1 MVSFTARFTFA
12 PEDRDEIA
20 EVLRLVTSES
30 RREPGCVT
38 YIPHHVEG
46 DPDTIVIYE
55 QYKDAAAL
63 AAHRDSAHF
72 KKYASATSNPS
83 LLSFNSFTTSNKGT
97 FSPPV
102 ASRFLNGKIDRM
114 FMRCELNCIDRY
126 AGPGLPSVTP

>member
-20 EVLRLVTSES
+20 EALRLVTSES

-63 AAHRDSAHF
+63 AAHRDSTHF
-72 KKYASATSNPS
+72 KKYVVGG
-83 LLSFNSFTTSNKGT
+83 LLQKMKIRTLETL
-97 FSPPV
+97 V
-102 ASRFLNGKIDRM
+102 AL
-114 FMRCELNCIDRY
+114 
-126 AGPGLPSVTP
+126 V